1 MVYMVYSVAYIAYSM
16 AYMVHMCVGYQ
27 ASRTALCLQNAGKQ
41 QQQQSCSFVVVFTN
55 KSFDL
60 RKLRPR

>member
-1 MVYMVYSVAYIAYSM
+1 MVPIWYIYAICY
-16 AYMVHMCVGYQ
+16 VCVGYQ
-27 ASRTALCLQNAGKQ
+27 ASRTALCLQKAGNNNNDR
-41 QQQQSCSFVVVFTN
+41 FVVVITN